1 MRPASPSGGSGAY
14 SFVSTTCQ
22 RYSCMR
28 DAHKGQVAG
37 RTGSGSNYTIVVHTR
52 RIRVRR
58 TRQTGGAGC
67 SPRRAPAGSGT
78 ALSGPGLR
86 RGRTVSVHED
96 RDRGAGECDGQ
107 ERHGDDP
114 VHRFSSRVCGCCLP
128 PPPTV
133 GSEVKNRISGGEELS
148 MNFPCPN
155 FPCLDCSCLDYSC
168 LDSLG
173 RQACAGPDD
182 Q

>member
-67 SPRRAPAGSGT
+67 SPRRATAGSRT
-78 ALSGPGLR
+78 TLSGPGLR